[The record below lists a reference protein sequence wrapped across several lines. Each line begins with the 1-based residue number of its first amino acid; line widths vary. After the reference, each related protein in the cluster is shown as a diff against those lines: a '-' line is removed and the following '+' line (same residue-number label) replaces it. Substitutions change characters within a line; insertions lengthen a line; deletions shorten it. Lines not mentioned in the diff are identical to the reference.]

1 MIWKSV
7 PDVGYT
13 RNVSCTLQLISMCL
27 WSLMLISLNW
37 NMTTNILQAIPIYE
51 NLIQVE
57 KVDEKKEKLLYR
69 LEEILRNE
77 KSLSAEWKSLVI
89 KPIIC
94 EILRC
99 LSWIRKWYCFNW
111 WNYQYIFTVSCM
123 KIHHLSYSQKSLI

>member
-1 MIWKSV
+1 
-7 PDVGYT
+7 
-13 RNVSCTLQLISMCL
+13 
-27 WSLMLISLNW
+27 
-37 NMTTNILQAIPIYE
+37 MTTNILQAIPIYE

-99 LSWIRKWYCFNW
+99 LS
-111 WNYQYIFTVSCM
+111 
-123 KIHHLSYSQKSLI
+123 